1 MLGVLIGIVGLCF
14 VVVLPMCGYTLINH
28 TDLKIAEYR

>member
-1 MLGVLIGIVGLCF
+1 MFWVLLGIVGLCF